1 MTKYIPFWGKDPSIL
16 LNKNEIFQFWPMPN
30 MNMEEKMNAISRSV
44 IVLSLLGFLFTF
56 SSKFLL
62 MGIIT
67 LLVIWFVY
75 RSYGTSS
82 SKKAKEGFY
91 SNGKNKS
98 ADIKITNPETLEV
111 HLKSEFEDVT
121 KKNPF
126 NNVLLTQINDD
137 PHRKPAPPSFN
148 PDVHDDI
155 NNKTKKMIQ
164 YLNPG
169 IKNTN
174 KQLFGDLG
182 ERYEFD
188 TQAQWYYYSM
198 PNTKVCNDQ
207 GAFADYLYGNMPSAR
222 NGNAFAL
229 VQDNYRYTLY

>member
-1 MTKYIPFWGKDPSIL
+1 MPDMTL
-16 LNKNEIFQFWPMPN
+16 
-30 MNMEEKMNAISRSV
+30 EEKMNAISRTV
-44 IVLSLLGFLFTF
+44 IILSLLGFLFTF
-56 SSKFLL
+56 SIRFLL
-62 MGIIT
+62 IGIIT
-67 LLVIWFVY
+67 FLVIWFAY
-75 RSYGTSS
+75 RSYTSV
-82 SKKAKEGFY
+82 KKEGFHKF
-91 SNGKNKS
+91 SNNQS
-98 ADIKITNPETLEV
+98 EQIKIINPETLEV
-111 HLKSEFEDVT
+111 NLKSEFADIT

-148 PDVHDDI
+148 PDVHEDI
-155 NNKTKKMIQ
+155 NKQTKKMIQ

-188 TQAQWYYYSM
+188 TQSQWYFYST

-207 GAFADYLYGNMPSAR
+207 GAFADFLYGNMPSAKD
-222 NGNAFAL
+222 GNAFAL
-229 VQDNYRYTLY
+229 VQDNLRYTLY

>member
-1 MTKYIPFWGKDPSIL
+1 MSNSIPFWVNDPSIL
-16 LNKNEIFQFWPMPN
+16 MNKNEIYQFWPSETMTI
-30 MNMEEKMNAISRSV
+30 EEKMNSISRTV
-44 IVLSLLGFLFTF
+44 ILLSLLGFLSTCSF
-56 SSKFLL
+56 KFILI
-62 MGIIT
+62 GIVT
-67 LLVIWFVY
+67 LLVICFVY
-75 RSYGTSS
+75 KSNYSQT
-82 SKKAKEGFY
+82 KKEGFF
-91 SNGKNKS
+91 SDGKNQS
-98 ADIKITNPETLEV
+98 AQIKITNPETLEV
-111 HLKSEFEDVT
+111 NLKSEFEDIT

-137 PHRKPAPPSFN
+137 PHRRPAPPSFN

-155 NNKTKKMIQ
+155 NKQTKKMIQ

-182 ERYEFD
+182 ERYQFD
-188 TQAQWYYYSM
+188 TQSQWYFYST

-222 NGNAFAL
+222 DGNAFAL
-229 VQDNYRYTLY
+229 VQDNLRYTLY

>member
-1 MTKYIPFWGKDPSIL
+1 MTSSNSFWSNDPLIL
-16 LNKNEIFQFWPMPN
+16 FNKNYITELWPTADMTL
-30 MNMEEKMNAISRSV
+30 ESKMNAISRL
-44 IVLSLLGFLFTF
+44 VLLFTILGFLFTYSANILF
-56 SSKFLL
+56 I
-62 MGIIT
+62 GIIT
-67 LLVIWFVY
+67 LFVIYFVY
-75 RSYGTSS
+75 NSR
-82 SKKAKEGFY
+82 KKQSTHKKEGFY
-91 SNGKNKS
+91 SEGKNQS
-98 ADIKITNPETLEV
+98 AQIKITNPETLETN
-111 HLKSEFEDVT
+111 LRSEFEEIH

-137 PHRKPAPPSFN
+137 PHRKAAPPSFN

-155 NNKTKKMIQ
+155 NKQTKKMIQ

-188 TQAQWYYYSM
+188 TQSQWAFYST

-207 GAFADYLYGNMPSAR
+207 GAFANYLYGNMPSAR
-222 NGNAFAL
+222 DGNPFAL
-229 VQDNYRYTLY
+229 VQDNLRYTLY

>member
-1 MTKYIPFWGKDPSIL
+1 MTNYIPFWGKDPSIL

-82 SKKAKEGFY
+82 SKKTKEGFY

-98 ADIKITNPETLEV
+98 ADIK
-111 HLKSEFEDVT
+111 
-121 KKNPF
+121 
-126 NNVLLTQINDD
+126 
-137 PHRKPAPPSFN
+137 
-148 PDVHDDI
+148 
-155 NNKTKKMIQ
+155 
-164 YLNPG
+164 
-169 IKNTN
+169 
-174 KQLFGDLG
+174 
-182 ERYEFD
+182 
-188 TQAQWYYYSM
+188 
-198 PNTKVCNDQ
+198 
-207 GAFADYLYGNMPSAR
+207 
-222 NGNAFAL
+222 
-229 VQDNYRYTLY
+229 

>member
-1 MTKYIPFWGKDPSIL
+1 MTSSTPFWANDPSIL
-16 LNKNEIFQFWPMPN
+16 FQKNEIFQLWPSPDMTT
-30 MNMEEKMNAISRSV
+30 EEKMNAISRT
-44 IVLSLLGFLFTF
+44 IIILSLLGFLFTF
-56 SSKFLL
+56 SFRFLFV
-62 MGIIT
+62 GIIT
-67 LLVIWFVY
+67 FLIIWVVY
-75 RSYGTSS
+75 TYDNRSY
-82 SKKAKEGFY
+82 KKKEGFY
-91 SNGKNKS
+91 NNGVNQS
-98 ADIKITNPETLEV
+98 VQIKITNPETLEV
-111 HLKSEFEDVT
+111 NLKSEFEEIN

-137 PHRKPAPPSFN
+137 PHRKAAPPSFN
-148 PDVHDDI
+148 HDVHDDI
-155 NNKTKKMIQ
+155 NKQTKKMIQ

-188 TQAQWYYYSM
+188 TQSQWYFYST

-229 VQDNYRYTLY
+229 VQDNLRYTLY

>member
-1 MTKYIPFWGKDPSIL
+1 MTSSIPFWANDPSIL
-16 LNKNEIFQFWPMPN
+16 LNKNELFQLWPCKTMTF
-30 MNMEEKMNAISRSV
+30 EEKMNAITRTV
-44 IVLSLLGFLFTF
+44 ILLSLLGFLSSF
-56 SSKFLL
+56 SFKFLFIGL
-62 MGIIT
+62 IT
-67 LLVIWFVY
+67 TVVIYFVY
-75 RSYGTSS
+75 KSNIL
-82 SKKAKEGFY
+82 KEKKEGFF
-91 SNGKNKS
+91 SDEKNRS
-98 ADIKITNPETLEV
+98 AQVKITNPETLEV
-111 HLKSEFEDVT
+111 NLKSEFQDIT

-148 PDVHDDI
+148 PDVHEDI
-155 NNKTKKMIQ
+155 NKETKKMIQ

-188 TQAQWYYYSM
+188 TQSQWYFYST

-222 NGNAFAL
+222 EGNAFAL
-229 VQDNYRYTLY
+229 VQDNLRYTLY

>member
-1 MTKYIPFWGKDPSIL
+1 MTSSTPFWANDPSIL
-16 LNKNEIFQFWPMPN
+16 FQKNEIFQLWPSPDMSS
-30 MNMEEKMNAISRSV
+30 EEKMNAISRT
-44 IVLSLLGFLFTF
+44 IIILSLLGFLFTF
-56 SSKFLL
+56 SFRFLFI
-62 MGIIT
+62 GIIT
-67 LLVIWFVY
+67 FSIIWFVY
-75 RSYGTSS
+75 KNDNY
-82 SKKAKEGFY
+82 KKKEGFY
-91 SNGKNKS
+91 ENGINQS
-98 ADIKITNPETLEV
+98 AQIKITNPETLEV
-111 HLKSEFEDVT
+111 NLKSEFEEIN

-137 PHRKPAPPSFN
+137 PHRKAAPPSFN

-155 NNKTKKMIQ
+155 NKQTKKMIQ

-188 TQAQWYYYSM
+188 TQSQWYFYST

-229 VQDNYRYTLY
+229 VQDNLRYTLY

>member
-1 MTKYIPFWGKDPSIL
+1 MSIPFWSNEPSIL
-16 LNKNEIFQFWPMPN
+16 LNKNEIFQFWPSESMTI
-30 MNMEEKMNAISRSV
+30 EEKLNSISRTV
-44 IVLSLLGFLFTF
+44 IILSILGFLFTF
-56 SSKFLL
+56 SIKFILIGL
-62 MGIIT
+62 IT
-67 LLVIWFVY
+67 LLIIWFFY
-75 RSYGTSS
+75 NSNAFS
-82 SKKAKEGFY
+82 SKQKENFY

-98 ADIKITNPETLEV
+98 AQIKITNPETLEKN
-111 HLKSEFEDVT
+111 LRSEFEDVG

-155 NNKTKKMIQ
+155 NKQTKKMIQ

-188 TQAQWYYYSM
+188 TQSQWYFYST

-229 VQDNYRYTLY
+229 VQDNLRYTLY

>member
-1 MTKYIPFWGKDPSIL
+1 MTNSVPFWSSDPSIL
-16 LNKNEIFQFWPMPN
+16 LNKAEITQLWPAQCMTI
-30 MNMEEKMNAISRSV
+30 EEKMNAISRTV
-44 IVLSLLGFLFTF
+44 ILLSILGFLFTF
-56 SSKFLL
+56 SIKFLL
-62 MGIIT
+62 AGIIT
-67 LLVIWFVY
+67 LSIIWFVY
-75 RSYGTSS
+75 NTYHASS
-82 SKKAKEGFY
+82 LKKTKEGFY
-91 SNGKNKS
+91 SRGRNQS
-98 ADIKITNPETLEV
+98 SHIKITNPETLEV
-111 HLKSEFEDVT
+111 NLKSEFEDIT

-155 NNKTKKMIQ
+155 NSQTKKMIQ
-164 YLNPG
+164 TLNPG

-188 TQAQWYYYSM
+188 TQSQWYFYSM

-207 GAFADYLYGNMPSAR
+207 GAFAEYLYGNMPSAR
-222 NGNAFAL
+222 EGNAFAL
-229 VQDNYRYTLY
+229 VQDNLRYTLY

>member
-1 MTKYIPFWGKDPSIL
+1 MK
-16 LNKNEIFQFWPMPN
+16 
-30 MNMEEKMNAISRSV
+30 EK
-44 IVLSLLGFLFTF
+44 
-56 SSKFLL
+56 
-62 MGIIT
+62 
-67 LLVIWFVY
+67 
-75 RSYGTSS
+75 
-82 SKKAKEGFY
+82 KEGFF
-91 SNGKNKS
+91 SDEKNRS
-98 ADIKITNPETLEV
+98 AQIKITNPETLEV
-111 HLKSEFEDVT
+111 NLKSEFQDIT

-155 NNKTKKMIQ
+155 NKETKKMIQ

-188 TQAQWYYYSM
+188 TQSQWYFYST

-222 NGNAFAL
+222 DGNAFAL
-229 VQDNYRYTLY
+229 VQDNLRYTLY

>member
-1 MTKYIPFWGKDPSIL
+1 MTSSIPFWANDPTIL
-16 LNKNEIFQFWPMPN
+16 LNKNELFQLWPCKTMTF
-30 MNMEEKMNAISRSV
+30 EEKMNAITRTV
-44 IVLSLLGFLFTF
+44 ILLSLLGFLSSF
-56 SSKFLL
+56 SFKFLFIGL
-62 MGIIT
+62 IT
-67 LLVIWFVY
+67 TIVIYFVY
-75 RSYGTSS
+75 KSNIL
-82 SKKAKEGFY
+82 KEKKEGFF
-91 SNGKNKS
+91 SDEKNRS
-98 ADIKITNPETLEV
+98 AQIKITNPETLEV
-111 HLKSEFEDVT
+111 NLKSEFQDIT

-137 PHRKPAPPSFN
+137 PHRKSAPPSFN

-155 NNKTKKMIQ
+155 NKETKKMIQ

-188 TQAQWYYYSM
+188 TQSQWYFYST

-222 NGNAFAL
+222 DGNAFAL
-229 VQDNYRYTLY
+229 VQDNLRYTLY

>member
-1 MTKYIPFWGKDPSIL
+1 MTTNSIPFWANDPSIL
-16 LNKNEIFQFWPMPN
+16 FDKNEIVQIWPMPA
-30 MNMEEKMNAISRSV
+30 MTMEEKMNAISRM
-44 IVLSLLGFLFTF
+44 IILLSLLGFLCTF
-56 SSKFLL
+56 SIRFL
-62 MGIIT
+62 MIGIVT
-67 LLVIWFVY
+67 LLIVWFFY
-75 RSYGTSS
+75 RTCQP
-82 SKKAKEGFY
+82 KNHIKKEGFFQDGRNQ
-91 SNGKNKS
+91 SS
-98 ADIKITNPETLEV
+98 QIKITNPETLEV
-111 HLKSEFEDVT
+111 NLRSEFEDIN

-137 PHRKPAPPSFN
+137 PHRKAAPPSFN

-155 NNKTKKMIQ
+155 NNQTKKMIQ
-164 YLNPG
+164 YLNPD

-188 TQAQWYYYSM
+188 TQSQWYFYST

-229 VQDNYRYTLY
+229 VQDNLRYTLY

>member
-1 MTKYIPFWGKDPSIL
+1 MTSSTPFWGNDPSIL
-16 LNKNEIFQFWPMPN
+16 FKKSEIFQVWPTPDMTL
-30 MNMEEKMNAISRSV
+30 EEKMNAISRIV
-44 IVLSLLGFLFTF
+44 ILLSGLGFLFTF
-56 SSKFLL
+56 SIRFLL
-62 MGIIT
+62 IGIIT
-67 LLVIWFVY
+67 FLVIWFVY
-75 RSYGTSS
+75 ISS
-82 SKKAKEGFY
+82 SVTKNEGFHKY
-91 SNGKNKS
+91 GKNES
-98 ADIKITNPETLEV
+98 AQIKITNPETLEV
-111 HLKSEFEDVT
+111 NLKSEFEEIN

-137 PHRKPAPPSFN
+137 PHRKAAPPSFN
-148 PDVHDDI
+148 PDVHEDI
-155 NNKTKKMIQ
+155 NKQTKKMIQ

-188 TQAQWYYYSM
+188 TQSQWYFYST

-222 NGNAFAL
+222 DGNAFAL
-229 VQDNYRYTLY
+229 VQDNLRYTLY

>member
-1 MTKYIPFWGKDPSIL
+1 MSNSIPFWANDPSIL
-16 LNKNEIFQFWPMPN
+16 LNKNEIHQLWPDQSMSL
-30 MNMEEKMNAISRSV
+30 EEKMNAISRTVIILSV
-44 IVLSLLGFLFTF
+44 LGFLFTF
-56 SSKFLL
+56 SFKF
-62 MGIIT
+62 IIIGVLT
-67 LLVIWFVY
+67 LIVLFVVY
-75 RSYGTSS
+75 KSNSS
-82 SKKAKEGFY
+82 TKSSEGFY
-91 SNGKNKS
+91 SYGKNQS
-98 ADIKITNPETLEV
+98 AKIKITNPETLEV
-111 HLKSEFEDVT
+111 NLKSEFEDIT

-155 NNKTKKMIQ
+155 NKQTKKMIQ

-182 ERYEFD
+182 ERYAFD
-188 TQAQWYYYSM
+188 TQSQWYFYST

-229 VQDNYRYTLY
+229 VQDNLRYTLY

>member
-1 MTKYIPFWGKDPSIL
+1 MSSSIPFWANDPSIL
-16 LNKNEIFQFWPMPN
+16 LNKNEIYQFWPSETMTI
-30 MNMEEKMNAISRSV
+30 EEKMNAISRTV
-44 IVLSLLGFLFTF
+44 ILLSLLGFLSTF
-56 SSKFLL
+56 SSKFLFI
-62 MGIIT
+62 GAIT
-67 LLVIWFVY
+67 LVVIIFVY
-75 RSYGTSS
+75 KSNYATS
-82 SKKAKEGFY
+82 KKEGFY
-91 SNGKNKS
+91 SDGKNQS
-98 ADIKITNPETLEV
+98 AQIKITNPETLEV
-111 HLKSEFEDVT
+111 NLRSEFEDIN

-137 PHRKPAPPSFN
+137 PHRKSAPPSFN

-155 NNKTKKMIQ
+155 NKQTKKMIQ

-188 TQAQWYYYSM
+188 TQSQWYFYST

-222 NGNAFAL
+222 DGNAFAL
-229 VQDNYRYTLY
+229 VQDNLRYTLY

>member
-1 MTKYIPFWGKDPSIL
+1 MTTATPFWASDPSIL
-16 LNKNEIFQFWPMPN
+16 LNKNDIFQLWPCPTMTI
-30 MNMEEKMNAISRSV
+30 EEKMNSV
-44 IVLSLLGFLFTF
+44 TRIVILLSLLGFLSTF
-56 SSKFLL
+56 SLKFIYI
-62 MGIIT
+62 GAIT
-67 LLVIWFVY
+67 LVCIFFFY
-75 RSYGTSS
+75 KSGQFAE
-82 SKKAKEGFY
+82 KKESFY
-91 SNGKNKS
+91 SR
-98 ADIKITNPETLEV
+98 DEPQQIKITNPETLEV
-111 HLKSEFEDVT
+111 NLKSEFEDIS

-137 PHRKPAPPSFN
+137 PHRKAAPPSFN
-148 PDVHDDI
+148 PDVHDNI
-155 NNKTKKMIQ
+155 NKETKKMIQ

-188 TQAQWYYYSM
+188 TQSQWYFYST

-207 GAFADYLYGNMPSAR
+207 GAFADFLYGYMPSAR
-222 NGNAFAL
+222 DGNAFAL

>member
-1 MTKYIPFWGKDPSIL
+1 MTSSTPFWANDPSIL
-16 LNKNEIFQFWPMPN
+16 FQKNEIFQLWPSPDMSS
-30 MNMEEKMNAISRSV
+30 EEKMNAISRT
-44 IVLSLLGFLFTF
+44 IIILSLLGFLFTF
-56 SSKFLL
+56 SFRFLFI
-62 MGIIT
+62 GIIT
-67 LLVIWFVY
+67 FSIIWFVY
-75 RSYGTSS
+75 KNDNY
-82 SKKAKEGFY
+82 KKKEGFY
-91 SNGKNKS
+91 ENGVNQS
-98 ADIKITNPETLEV
+98 AQIKITNPETLEV
-111 HLKSEFEDVT
+111 NLKSEFEEIN

-137 PHRKPAPPSFN
+137 PHRKAAPPSFN

-155 NNKTKKMIQ
+155 NKQTKKMIQ

-188 TQAQWYYYSM
+188 TQSQWYFYST

-229 VQDNYRYTLY
+229 VQDNLRYTLY